1 MKEFNIVLAGVGGQG
16 TLLAAEAIGVA
27 AVKDDL
33 NVRVSEIHGMAQR
46 GGAVVSTVRIGETAL
61 ASTVLEAQ
69 ADVILGFEPF
79 ETLRNLKYASEK
91 TLVIMNTE
99 RISPTELAA
108 KNLKYPDIE
117 ELVKK
122 VHLFTSHVLLV
133 EAPRLARQAG
143 TSLAQNV
150 VLLGALAGTEVS
162 PVKTESLKEAI
173 RELVPPRHVDVNLR
187 AFKLGQESVRKG
199 KKKA

>member
-61 ASTVLEAQ
+61 ASTILEGQ

-99 RISPTELAA
+99 RIPPTELAA

-143 TSLAQNV
+143 TTLAQNV
-150 VLLGALAGTEVS
+150 VLLGALAGTEVL

-187 AFKLGQESVRKG
+187 AFKLGQAYMREG